1 MAHVRCAG
9 FARQS
14 RLFRVSLLSAVS
26 LAALSFPALAQESG
40 GVIALDDVVVS
51 ATGIPTPADQIAS
64 SVTVITEDELQRAQV
79 RTVPDA
85 LKTVPGLNVVQTGGP
100 GGQTSVFIRGT
111 NSNQVKVMIDGVE
124 AGDPSTGN
132 GAFDFGQLLTADVA
146 RIEVLRGPQSG
157 LYGSDAIGGVI
168 SITTKKGEGPA
179 RFTGMVEGGS
189 FGTFNQAFGV
199 SGSTPQLSYAF
210 NVAHYS
216 SSDTPVTP
224 ANIAPPFW
232 PLNGNT
238 YDNWTYSTRLDAQL
252 SDNFAV
258 NFIGRYTSSQL
269 GFTPDIYPPPTYA
282 GVPAPELSTAFTR
295 QFLTR
300 GEGVWTALDGNL
312 VTTFGVSALDISRPT
327 VGPNT
332 SVNGDYEGER
342 QTYYLRSKY
351 TFLPNQNLLVGVERK
366 NESMTSSTAFTDLEA
381 KTGNTGVY
389 AELQSAIGERFFI
402 AANVR
407 NDDDDSFGSHA
418 TWRIAPAILFPETG
432 TKLKASYGTGFKAPS
447 LFQLYQPIYG
457 NPDLK
462 PEESEGY
469 DIGFEQQVLNGRVSF
484 GATWF
489 HNDISNLISYDPATY
504 QNINVSSAR
513 TQGVEAFV
521 AVEVT
526 QWLNVRFDYTYTDA
540 IGYLPVGAPFGAS
553 CAPLSVSTCS
563 LLRRPNNKFS
573 LTADWQPIDP
583 LTLSASLVYVSDWW
597 DIGRLTSAYV
607 DQPGY
612 TVVNLAANYKVND
625 NATVFGRIDNLF
637 NEAYENPNGFL
648 ATGFGAFGGV
658 RLTY

>member
-1 MAHVRCAG
+1 MIACAG
-9 FARQS
+9 SARAQE
-14 RLFRVSLLSAVS
+14 A
-26 LAALSFPALAQESG
+26 AALALP
-40 GVIALDDVVVS
+40 DVVVS
-51 ATGIPTPADQIAS
+51 ATGTPTPAEHVGS
-64 SVTVITEDELQRAQV
+64 SVTVITADQLERAQL

-111 NSNQVKVMIDGVE
+111 NSNQVKVLIDGVE
-124 AGDPSTGN
+124 ASDPSTPN

-168 SITTKKGEGPA
+168 SVTTKKGEGPA

-189 FGTFNQAFGV
+189 FGTFNQAVGV
-199 SGSTPQLSYAF
+199 SGSAHQLSYAF

-224 ANIAPPFW
+224 ANIAPAGW
-232 PLNGNT
+232 PLNPNT
-238 YDNWTYSTRLDAQL
+238 YDNWTYSTRLDGQL
-252 SDNFAV
+252 SDSFAV
-258 NFIGRYTSSQL
+258 NFIARYTSSQL
-269 GFTPDIYPPPTYA
+269 GYTPDIYPPPFYE
-282 GVPAPELSTAFTR
+282 GLPALERSTSFAR
-295 QFLTR
+295 QFITK

-312 VTTFGVSALDISRPT
+312 VSTFGVSAVDLSRPT
-327 VGPNT
+327 VGPNED
-332 SVNGDYEGER
+332 VNGTYDGDR
-342 QTYYLRSKY
+342 QTYYARSNI
-351 TFLPNQNLLVGVERK
+351 TFLPGQSLLVGVERK
-366 NESMTSSTAFTDLEA
+366 EESMTSSTAYSELTA
-381 KTGNTGVY
+381 NTGSTGVY
-389 AELQSAIGERFFI
+389 AELQLALGDRFFL

-418 TWRIAPAILFPETG
+418 TWRIAPAFLIPETG

-447 LFQLYQPIYG
+447 LYQLYAPYYG
-457 NPDLK
+457 NAELK

-469 DIGFEQQVLNGRVSF
+469 DIGFEQQVFGGRVSF

-489 HNDISNLISYDPATY
+489 HNDITNLISYDPATY
-504 QNINVSSAR
+504 VNINVSSAR

-521 AVEVT
+521 AVAVT
-526 QWLNVRFDYTYTDA
+526 DRLNMRFDYTYTDA
-540 IGYLPVGAPFGAS
+540 IGYLPVDAPFGAS
-553 CAPLSVSTCS
+553 CAPLSDTTCT

-573 LTADWQPIDP
+573 ITADWKPIDP
-583 LTLSASLVYVSDWW
+583 LTLSASLVYVSSWW
-597 DIGRLTSAYV
+597 DIVRFTSDYV

-612 TVVNLAANYKVND
+612 TVVNLAANYQLNQ

-637 NEAYENPNGFL
+637 DERYENPNGFL
-648 ATGFGAFGGV
+648 ATGLGAFGGI